1 MKRVRVGLVGC
12 GGVAQMM
19 HLPYLRELDGL
30 FEIAALCDL
39 SPGVLR
45 SVGDHYGV
53 AARYT
58 DFQTLR
64 NSRWGQ
70 AASSWARDGRPRV
83 ERRARRSGSAA
94 WAVRC
99 ANACATMALS
109 TVRVVRK

>member
-58 DFQTLR
+58 DFHELV
-64 NSRWGQ
+64 
-70 AASSWARDGRPRV
+70 ARDLAAVLVLTPGSPMPPRRPPPCTPG
-83 ERRARRSGSAA
+83 ATCWWRS
-94 WAVRC
+94 RC
-99 ANACATMALS
+99 ASRCARPT
-109 TVRVVRK
+109 R